1 MFTKEDSAI
10 IDLPKDPGDGLADA
24 VDFLLSEVGHR
35 NMQTFVNGDLQFP
48 GGTQPGIDFDQRS
61 VGVASRNSPSFF
73 PTKLAENNPRDFN
86 LLSAHREAW

>member
-1 MFTKEDSAI
+1 MLTEEDSAI

-24 VDFLLSEVGHR
+24 VDFLLSEGWHR
-35 NMQTFVNGDLQFP
+35 NMQTFVNCDLQFP
-48 GGTQPGIDFDQRS
+48 GRRQSGINLDQWTGR
-61 VGVASRNSPSFF
+61 VASRQPPSFF